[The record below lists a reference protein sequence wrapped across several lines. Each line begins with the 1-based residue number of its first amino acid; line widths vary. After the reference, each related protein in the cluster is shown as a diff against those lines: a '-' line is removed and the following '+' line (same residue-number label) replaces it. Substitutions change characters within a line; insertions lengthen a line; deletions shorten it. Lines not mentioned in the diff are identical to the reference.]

1 MVSTKGYA
9 IGWDDEIIDPGEP
22 EFVLLTPGIYDF
34 TITGFERGYFD
45 GSEKMDACSMA
56 KLTLRCSNG
65 VQETTVF
72 TNLFLSSAVA
82 FKLSKFAKSIGDMPA
97 GSTSGQK
104 FHVNWNNIIGKRGKC
119 KIKTRVY
126 NDKGYNE
133 VDDFIVPD
141 PATAPAPTPMPQVVP
156 LPNYYAQ
163 PQPQAQPVYAPQPQ
177 PQAQPVYAPQ
187 PQQATIPAQSVVRP
201 RQAAPQPSQYQGL

>member
-1 MVSTKGYA
+1 MASTKGYA

-22 EFVLLTPGIYDF
+22 EFVLLTPGVYDF
-34 TITGFERGYFD
+34 TITGFERGHFD

-104 FHVNWNNIIGKRGKC
+104 FHVDWNNIIGKSGKC
-119 KIKTRVY
+119 RIKTRIY
-126 NDKGYNE
+126 NGKDYNE

-141 PATAPAPTPMPQVVP
+141 PAAAPAPAPMPQAVP
-156 LPNYYAQ
+156 LPNYYTQ
-163 PQPQAQPVYAPQPQ
+163 PQT
-177 PQAQPVYAPQ
+177 QAQPVYAPQ
-187 PQQATIPAQSVVRP
+187 PQQATIPAQSVVQP
-201 RQAAPQPSQYQGL
+201 GQVAPQPSQYQGL

>member
-1 MVSTKGYA
+1 MASTKGYA

-34 TITGFERGYFD
+34 TVTGFERGHFD

-104 FHVNWNNIIGKRGKC
+104 FHVDWNNIIGKSGKC
-119 KIKTRVY
+119 RIKTRVY
-126 NDKGYNE
+126 NGKDYNE

-141 PATAPAPTPMPQVVP
+141 PANAPAAAPAPAPAPQAAP
-156 LPNYYAQ
+156 AAYYDQ
-163 PQPQAQPVYAPQPQ
+163 PQPQAQPVYVPQ
-177 PQAQPVYAPQ
+177 PQAQ
-187 PQQATIPAQSVVRP
+187 PQQATIPAQSVVQP
-201 RQAAPQPSQYQGL
+201 QQPSQYQGL

>member
-1 MVSTKGYA
+1 MASTKGYA

-34 TITGFERGYFD
+34 TVIGFERGHFD

-97 GSTSGQK
+97 GSTTGQK
-104 FHVNWNNIIGKRGKC
+104 FHVDWNNIIGKRGKC
-119 KIKTRVY
+119 RIKTRVY
-126 NDKGYNE
+126 NGKDYNE

-141 PATAPAPTPMPQVVP
+141 PATAPVPTPMPLAVP
-156 LPNYYAQ
+156 IPNYT
-163 PQPQAQPVYAPQPQ
+163 PQPQAQPVYT
-177 PQAQPVYAPQ
+177 Q
-187 PQQATIPAQSVVRP
+187 PQQATISAQSVVP
-201 RQAAPQPSQYQGL
+201 PQQIAPQPSQYQGL

>member
-1 MVSTKGYA
+1 MASTKGYA

-34 TITGFERGYFD
+34 TVTGFERGHFD

-97 GSTSGQK
+97 GSTTGQK
-104 FHVNWNNIIGKRGKC
+104 FHVDWNNIIGKHGKC
-119 KIKTRVY
+119 RIKTRVY
-126 NDKGYNE
+126 NGKDYNE

-141 PATAPAPTPMPQVVP
+141 PATAPAPAPAPTPMPQTVP

-163 PQPQAQPVYAPQPQ
+163 PQPQAQQAYA
-177 PQAQPVYAPQ
+177 Q
-187 PQQATIPAQSVVRP
+187 PQQTTIPPQSVVQP
-201 RQAAPQPSQYQGL
+201 QQVAPQPSQYQGL

>member
-1 MVSTKGYA
+1 MASTKGYA

-34 TITGFERGYFD
+34 TVTGFERGHFD

-97 GSTSGQK
+97 GSTTGQK
-104 FHVNWNNIIGKRGKC
+104 FHVDWNNIIGKSGKC
-119 KIKTRVY
+119 RIKTRVY
-126 NDKGYNE
+126 NGKDYNE

-141 PATAPAPTPMPQVVP
+141 PANAPATAPAPASAPMPQAVP

-163 PQPQAQPVYAPQPQ
+163 PQTQAQQAYA
-177 PQAQPVYAPQ
+177 Q
-187 PQQATIPAQSVVRP
+187 PQQATIPAQSVVQP
-201 RQAAPQPSQYQGL
+201 QQVAPQPSQYQGL

>member
-1 MVSTKGYA
+1 MANSKGYA

-34 TITGFERGYFD
+34 TVTGFERGHFD

-65 VQETTVF
+65 IQETTVF

-97 GSTSGQK
+97 GSTTGQK
-104 FHVNWNNIIGKRGKC
+104 FHVDWNNIIGKRGKC
-119 KIKTRVY
+119 RIKTRVY
-126 NDKGYNE
+126 NGKDYNE

-141 PATAPAPTPMPQVVP
+141 PAAAPAPAPASMPQAAP
-156 LPNYYAQ
+156 AAYYAQ
-163 PQPQAQPVYAPQPQ
+163 PQQ
-177 PQAQPVYAPQ
+177 QAQPVYAPQ
-187 PQQATIPAQSVVRP
+187 PQQTTIPPQSVVQP
-201 RQAAPQPSQYQGL
+201 QQVAPQPSQYQGL

>member
-1 MVSTKGYA
+1 MASTKGYA

-22 EFVLLTPGIYDF
+22 EFVLLTPGVYDF
-34 TITGFERGYFD
+34 TITGFERGHFD

-97 GSTSGQK
+97 GSTTGQK
-104 FHVNWNNIIGKRGKC
+104 FHVDWNNIIGKRGKC

-126 NDKGYNE
+126 NGKDYNE

-141 PATAPAPTPMPQVVP
+141 PATAPAPAPAPQAVP
-156 LPNYYAQ
+156 AAYYAQ
-163 PQPQAQPVYAPQPQ
+163 PQTQAQPVYT
-177 PQAQPVYAPQ
+177 Q
-187 PQQATIPAQSVVRP
+187 PQQATIPAQSVVQP
-201 RQAAPQPSQYQGL
+201 GQVAPQPSQYQGL

>member
-1 MVSTKGYA
+1 MASTKGYA

-22 EFVLLTPGIYDF
+22 EFVLLTPGVYDF
-34 TITGFERGYFD
+34 TITGFERGHFD

-97 GSTSGQK
+97 GQK
-104 FHVNWNNIIGKRGKC
+104 FHVDWNNIIGKRGKC
-119 KIKTRVY
+119 RIKTRVY
-126 NDKGYNE
+126 NGKDYNE

-141 PATAPAPTPMPQVVP
+141 PANAPAPASMPQAAP
-156 LPNYYAQ
+156 AAYYAQ
-163 PQPQAQPVYAPQPQ
+163 PQQQAQQVYT
-177 PQAQPVYAPQ
+177 Q
-187 PQQATIPAQSVVRP
+187 PQQTTIPPQSVVQP
-201 RQAAPQPSQYQGL
+201 QQVAPQPSQYQGL

>member
-1 MVSTKGYA
+1 MASTKGYA

-22 EFVLLTPGIYDF
+22 EFILLTPGVYDF
-34 TITGFERGYFD
+34 TVTGFERGHFD

-72 TNLFLSSAVA
+72 TNLFLSSTVA

-97 GSTSGQK
+97 GYSTGQK
-104 FHVNWNNIIGKRGKC
+104 FHVDWNNIIGKRGKC

-126 NDKGYNE
+126 NGKDYNE
-133 VDDFIVPD
+133 VDEFIVPD
-141 PATAPAPTPMPQVVP
+141 PAAAPAPAPAPQAAP
-156 LPNYYAQ
+156 AAYYAQ
-163 PQPQAQPVYAPQPQ
+163 PQTQAQPVYT
-177 PQAQPVYAPQ
+177 Q
-187 PQQATIPAQSVVRP
+187 PQQATIPAQSVVQP
-201 RQAAPQPSQYQGL
+201 GQVAPQPSQYQGL

>member
-1 MVSTKGYA
+1 MASTKGYA
-9 IGWDDEIIDPGEP
+9 ISWDDEIIDPGEP

-34 TITGFERGYFD
+34 TITGFERGHFD

-97 GSTSGQK
+97 GDSKGQK
-104 FHVNWNNIIGKRGKC
+104 FHVDWNNIIGKSGKC

-126 NDKGYNE
+126 NGKDYNE

-141 PATAPAPTPMPQVVP
+141 PAAAPAPAPAPAPMPQAAP
-156 LPNYYAQ
+156 AAYYAQ
-163 PQPQAQPVYAPQPQ
+163 PQTQAQPMYAPQPQ
-177 PQAQPVYAPQ
+177 PQ
-187 PQQATIPAQSVVRP
+187 PQQATIPAQSVVQP
-201 RQAAPQPSQYQGL
+201 GQVAPQPSQYQGL

>member
-1 MVSTKGYA
+1 MASTKGYA

-22 EFVLLTPGIYDF
+22 EFVLLTPGVYDF
-34 TITGFERGYFD
+34 TVTGFERGHFD

-65 VQETTVF
+65 IQETTVF
-72 TNLFLSSAVA
+72 TNLFLSSTVA

-97 GSTSGQK
+97 GDSKGQK
-104 FHVNWNNIIGKRGKC
+104 FHVDWNNIIGKRGKC
-119 KIKTRVY
+119 RIKTRVY
-126 NDKGYNE
+126 NGKDYNE

-141 PATAPAPTPMPQVVP
+141 PAAAPASTPAPQAVP

-163 PQPQAQPVYAPQPQ
+163 PQPQAQPVYA
-177 PQAQPVYAPQ
+177 Q
-187 PQQATIPAQSVVRP
+187 PQQATIPAQSVVQP
-201 RQAAPQPSQYQGL
+201 QQVAPQPSQYQGL

>member
-1 MVSTKGYA
+1 MANSKGYA

-22 EFVLLTPGIYDF
+22 EFVLLTPGVYDF
-34 TITGFERGYFD
+34 TVTGFERGHFD

-97 GSTSGQK
+97 GSTTGQK
-104 FHVNWNNIIGKRGKC
+104 FHVDWNNIIGKSGKC
-119 KIKTRVY
+119 RIKTRVY
-126 NDKGYNE
+126 NGKDYND

-141 PATAPAPTPMPQVVP
+141 SAAAPAPAPMPQAAP
-156 LPNYYAQ
+156 AAYYAQ
-163 PQPQAQPVYAPQPQ
+163 PQAQAQPVYAPQ
-177 PQAQPVYAPQ
+177 PQ
-187 PQQATIPAQSVVRP
+187 PQQATIPAQSVVQP
-201 RQAAPQPSQYQGL
+201 QQVAPQPSQYQGL

>member
-1 MVSTKGYA
+1 MASTKGYA

-34 TITGFERGYFD
+34 TVTGFERGHFD

-97 GSTSGQK
+97 VSTTGQK
-104 FHVNWNNIIGKRGKC
+104 FHVDWNNIIGKSGKC
-119 KIKTRVY
+119 RIKTRVY
-126 NDKGYNE
+126 NGRDYNE

-141 PATAPAPTPMPQVVP
+141 PAAAPAPAPAPMPQAAP
-156 LPNYYAQ
+156 AAYYAQ
-163 PQPQAQPVYAPQPQ
+163 PQPQAQPTYAPQPQ
-177 PQAQPVYAPQ
+177 PQ
-187 PQQATIPAQSVVRP
+187 PQQATIPAQSVVQP
-201 RQAAPQPSQYQGL
+201 QQPSQYQGL

>member
-1 MVSTKGYA
+1 MANSKGYA

-34 TITGFERGYFD
+34 TITGFERGHFD

-56 KLTLRCSNG
+56 KLTLKCTNG

-72 TNLFLSSAVA
+72 TNLFLSSTVA

-97 GSTSGQK
+97 GDSKGQK
-104 FHVNWNNIIGKRGKC
+104 FHVDWNNIIGKSGKC
-119 KIKTRVY
+119 RIKTRVY
-126 NDKGYNE
+126 NGKDYNE

-141 PATAPAPTPMPQVVP
+141 PAAAPAPTPMPQAAP
-156 LPNYYAQ
+156 AAYYAQ
-163 PQPQAQPVYAPQPQ
+163 PLTQAQA
-177 PQAQPVYAPQ
+177 VYAPQ
-187 PQQATIPAQSVVRP
+187 PQQVTIPAQSVIQPQQV
-201 RQAAPQPSQYQGL
+201 APQPSQYQGL

>member
-1 MVSTKGYA
+1 MANSKGYA

-22 EFVLLTPGIYDF
+22 EFVLLTPGVYDF
-34 TITGFERGYFD
+34 TITGFERGHFD

-56 KLTLRCSNG
+56 KLTLRCTNG

-104 FHVNWNNIIGKRGKC
+104 FHVDWNNIIGKRGKC
-119 KIKTRVY
+119 RIKTRVY
-126 NDKGYNE
+126 NGRDYNE

-141 PATAPAPTPMPQVVP
+141 PAAAPAPVPMPQVVP
-156 LPNYYAQ
+156 LPNYT
-163 PQPQAQPVYAPQPQ
+163 PQ

-187 PQQATIPAQSVVRP
+187 PQQATIPAQSVVQP
-201 RQAAPQPSQYQGL
+201 QQVAPQPSQYQGL

>member
-1 MVSTKGYA
+1 MANSKGYA

-22 EFVLLTPGIYDF
+22 EFILLTPGVYDF
-34 TITGFERGYFD
+34 TVTGFERGHFD
-45 GSEKMDACSMA
+45 GSDKMDACSMA
-56 KLTLRCSNG
+56 KLTLRCTNG
-65 VQETTVF
+65 IQETTVF

-97 GSTSGQK
+97 GSTTGQK
-104 FHVNWNNIIGKRGKC
+104 FHVDWNNIIGKRGKC

-126 NDKGYNE
+126 NGKDYNE

-141 PATAPAPTPMPQVVP
+141 PAAAPVPAPMPQVAP
-156 LPNYYAQ
+156 IPNYT
-163 PQPQAQPVYAPQPQ
+163 PQ

-187 PQQATIPAQSVVRP
+187 PQQATIPAQSVVQP
-201 RQAAPQPSQYQGL
+201 QQVAPQPSQYQGL

>member
-1 MVSTKGYA
+1 MSSIKGYA

-22 EFVLLTPGIYDF
+22 EFVLLTPGVYDF
-34 TITGFERGYFD
+34 TITGFERGHFD

-56 KLTLRCSNG
+56 KLTLNCTNG

-97 GSTSGQK
+97 GDSKGQK
-104 FHVNWNNIIGKRGKC
+104 FHVDWNNIIGKSGKC
-119 KIKTRVY
+119 RIKTRVY
-126 NDKGYNE
+126 NDKDYND

-141 PATAPAPTPMPQVVP
+141 PAAAPAPAPMPQAVP
-156 LPNYYAQ
+156 AAYYAQ
-163 PQPQAQPVYAPQPQ
+163 PQPQAQA
-177 PQAQPVYAPQ
+177 VYAPQ
-187 PQQATIPAQSVVRP
+187 PQQATIPAQSVVQP
-201 RQAAPQPSQYQGL
+201 QQVAAPQPSQYQGL

>member
-1 MVSTKGYA
+1 MASTKGYA

-34 TITGFERGYFD
+34 TVTGFERGHFD

-56 KLTLRCSNG
+56 KLTLRCTNG

-104 FHVNWNNIIGKRGKC
+104 FHVDWNNIIGKSGKC
-119 KIKTRVY
+119 RIKTRVY
-126 NDKGYNE
+126 NGKDYNE

-141 PATAPAPTPMPQVVP
+141 PATAPAPAPAPIPQAAP
-156 LPNYYAQ
+156 AAYYAQ
-163 PQPQAQPVYAPQPQ
+163 PQPQQVYA
-177 PQAQPVYAPQ
+177 Q
-187 PQQATIPAQSVVRP
+187 PQQTTIPAQSVVQP
-201 RQAAPQPSQYQGL
+201 QQVAPQPRQYQGL

>member
-1 MVSTKGYA
+1 MASTKGYA

-34 TITGFERGYFD
+34 TVTGFERGHFD

-104 FHVNWNNIIGKRGKC
+104 FHVDWNNIIGKHGKC
-119 KIKTRVY
+119 RIKTRVY
-126 NDKGYNE
+126 NGKDYND

-141 PATAPAPTPMPQVVP
+141 PATAPAAAPAPAPMPQAAP
-156 LPNYYAQ
+156 AAYYAQ
-163 PQPQAQPVYAPQPQ
+163 PQAQAQPVYAPQPHQ
-177 PQAQPVYAPQ
+177 G
-187 PQQATIPAQSVVRP
+187 TIPAQSVVP
-201 RQAAPQPSQYQGL
+201 PQQVAPQPSQYQGL

>member
-1 MVSTKGYA
+1 MANSKGYA

-34 TITGFERGYFD
+34 TITGFERGHFD

-56 KLTLRCSNG
+56 KLTLKCSNG

-82 FKLSKFAKSIGDMPA
+82 FKLSKFAKAIGDMPA

-104 FHVNWNNIIGKRGKC
+104 FHVDWNNIIGKRGKC

-126 NDKGYNE
+126 NGKDYNE

-141 PATAPAPTPMPQVVP
+141 PAAAPAPTPMPQIAP
-156 LPNYYAQ
+156 IPNYYAQ
-163 PQPQAQPVYAPQPQ
+163 PQPQAQPVYS
-177 PQAQPVYAPQ
+177 Q
-187 PQQATIPAQSVVRP
+187 PQQATIPAQSVVQP
-201 RQAAPQPSQYQGL
+201 QQVAPQPSQYQGL

>member
-1 MVSTKGYA
+1 MASTKGYA

-22 EFVLLTPGIYDF
+22 EFILLTPGVYDF
-34 TITGFERGYFD
+34 TVTGFERGHFD

-56 KLTLRCSNG
+56 KLTLRCTNG

-97 GSTSGQK
+97 GSTTGQK
-104 FHVNWNNIIGKRGKC
+104 FHVDWNNIIGKRGKC
-119 KIKTRVY
+119 RIKTRVY
-126 NDKGYNE
+126 NGKDYNE

-141 PATAPAPTPMPQVVP
+141 RAAAPVPAPMPQVAP
-156 LPNYYAQ
+156 IPNYT
-163 PQPQAQPVYAPQPQ
+163 PQ

-187 PQQATIPAQSVVRP
+187 PQQATIPAQSVVQP
-201 RQAAPQPSQYQGL
+201 QQVAPQPSQYQGL

>member
-1 MVSTKGYA
+1 MASTKGYA

-34 TITGFERGYFD
+34 TITGFERGHFD

-104 FHVNWNNIIGKRGKC
+104 FHVDWNNIIGKRGKC
-119 KIKTRVY
+119 RIKTRVY
-126 NDKGYNE
+126 NGKDYNE

-141 PATAPAPTPMPQVVP
+141 PAAAAAPAPTPMPRVVP
-156 LPNYYAQ
+156 LPNYA
-163 PQPQAQPVYAPQPQ
+163 QPQ

-187 PQQATIPAQSVVRP
+187 PQQATIPAQSVVQP
-201 RQAAPQPSQYQGL
+201 GQVAPQPSQYQGL

>member
-1 MVSTKGYA
+1 MANSKGYA

-22 EFVLLTPGIYDF
+22 EFVLLTPGVYNF
-34 TITGFERGYFD
+34 TITGFERGHFD
-45 GSEKMDACSMA
+45 GSKKMDACSMA

-97 GSTSGQK
+97 ESTSGQK
-104 FHVNWNNIIGKRGKC
+104 FHIDWNNIIGKSGKC
-119 KIKTRVY
+119 RIKTRVY
-126 NDKGYNE
+126 NGKDYNE
-133 VDDFIVPD
+133 VDDFIVPN
-141 PATAPAPTPMPQVVP
+141 PAAAPVTVPMPQAVP

-163 PQPQAQPVYAPQPQ
+163 PQT
-177 PQAQPVYAPQ
+177 QAQPVYAPQ
-187 PQQATIPAQSVVRP
+187 PQQATIPTQSVVQP
-201 RQAAPQPSQYQGL
+201 QQPSQYQGL

>member
-1 MVSTKGYA
+1 MANSKGYA

-34 TITGFERGYFD
+34 TVTGFERGHFD

-97 GSTSGQK
+97 VSTTGQK
-104 FHVNWNNIIGKRGKC
+104 FHVDWNNIIGKSGKC
-119 KIKTRVY
+119 RIKTRVY
-126 NDKGYNE
+126 NGRDYNE

-141 PATAPAPTPMPQVVP
+141 PAAAPAPAPAPMPQAAP
-156 LPNYYAQ
+156 AAYYAQ
-163 PQPQAQPVYAPQPQ
+163 PQPQAQPA
-177 PQAQPVYAPQ
+177 YAPQ
-187 PQQATIPAQSVVRP
+187 PQQATIPAQSVVQP
-201 RQAAPQPSQYQGL
+201 QQVAPQPSQYQGL

>member
-1 MVSTKGYA
+1 MANTKGYA

-34 TITGFERGYFD
+34 TITGFERGHFD
-45 GSEKMDACSMA
+45 GSDKMDACSMA

-72 TNLFLSSAVA
+72 TNLFLSSTVA

-97 GSTSGQK
+97 GSTTGQK
-104 FHVNWNNIIGKRGKC
+104 FHVDWNNIIGKSGKC
-119 KIKTRVY
+119 RIKTRVY
-126 NDKGYNE
+126 NGKDYNE

-141 PATAPAPTPMPQVVP
+141 PATAPAPAPAPAPMPQTAP
-156 LPNYYAQ
+156 AAYYAQ
-163 PQPQAQPVYAPQPQ
+163 PQTQAQPAYA
-177 PQAQPVYAPQ
+177 Q
-187 PQQATIPAQSVVRP
+187 PQQTTIPPQSVVQP
-201 RQAAPQPSQYQGL
+201 QQVAPQPSQYQGL

>member
-1 MVSTKGYA
+1 MANSKGYA

-22 EFVLLTPGIYDF
+22 EFVLLKPGIYDF
-34 TITGFERGYFD
+34 TITGFERGHYD

-72 TNLFLSSAVA
+72 TNLFLSSSVA

-97 GSTSGQK
+97 GDSKGQK
-104 FHVNWNNIIGKRGKC
+104 FHVDWNNIIGKSGKC
-119 KIKTRVY
+119 RIKTRVY
-126 NDKGYNE
+126 NGKDYND

-141 PATAPAPTPMPQVVP
+141 PAAAPAPAPMPQAAP
-156 LPNYYAQ
+156 AAYYA
-163 PQPQAQPVYAPQPQ
+163 QPQ

-187 PQQATIPAQSVVRP
+187 PQQATIPAQSVVQP
-201 RQAAPQPSQYQGL
+201 QQVAPQPGQYQGL

>member
-1 MVSTKGYA
+1 MANSKGYA

-22 EFVLLTPGIYDF
+22 EFILLTPGVYDF
-34 TITGFERGYFD
+34 TITGFERGHFD

-97 GSTSGQK
+97 GSTTGQK
-104 FHVNWNNIIGKRGKC
+104 FHVDWNNIIGKSGKC

-126 NDKGYNE
+126 NGKDYNE

-141 PATAPAPTPMPQVVP
+141 PAAAPVPTPMPQAVP

-163 PQPQAQPVYAPQPQ
+163 PQPQT
-177 PQAQPVYAPQ
+177 QPVYAPQ
-187 PQQATIPAQSVVRP
+187 PQQATIPAQSVVQP
-201 RQAAPQPSQYQGL
+201 QQPSQYQGL

>member
-1 MVSTKGYA
+1 MASTKGYA

-34 TITGFERGYFD
+34 TVTGFERGHFD

-82 FKLSKFAKSIGDMPA
+82 FRLSKFAKSIGDMPA
-97 GSTSGQK
+97 GSTTGQK
-104 FHVNWNNIIGKRGKC
+104 FHVDWNNIIGKRGKC
-119 KIKTRVY
+119 RIKTRVY
-126 NDKGYNE
+126 NGKDYNE

-141 PATAPAPTPMPQVVP
+141 PANAPAPAPAPAPMPQVVP

-163 PQPQAQPVYAPQPQ
+163 PQTQP
-177 PQAQPVYAPQ
+177 QPVYAPQ
-187 PQQATIPAQSVVRP
+187 PQQATIPAQSVVQP
-201 RQAAPQPSQYQGL
+201 QQVAPQPSQYQGL

>member
-1 MVSTKGYA
+1 MASTKGYA

-34 TITGFERGYFD
+34 TVTGFERGLFD

-56 KLTLRCSNG
+56 KLTLRCSND

-82 FKLSKFAKSIGDMPA
+82 FRLSKFAKSIGDMPA
-97 GSTSGQK
+97 GSTTGQK
-104 FHVNWNNIIGKRGKC
+104 FHVDWNNIIGKRGKC

-126 NDKGYNE
+126 NGKDYNE

-141 PATAPAPTPMPQVVP
+141 PAAVPVPAPMPQAAP
-156 LPNYYAQ
+156 AAYYA
-163 PQPQAQPVYAPQPQ
+163 QPQ

-187 PQQATIPAQSVVRP
+187 PQQATIPAQSVVQP
-201 RQAAPQPSQYQGL
+201 QQPSQYQGL

>member
-1 MVSTKGYA
+1 MANSKGYA

-34 TITGFERGYFD
+34 TVTGFERGHFD
-45 GSEKMDACSMA
+45 GSEKIDACSMA

-65 VQETTVF
+65 IQETTVF
-72 TNLFLSSAVA
+72 TNLFLSSTVA

-97 GSTSGQK
+97 GDSKGQK
-104 FHVNWNNIIGKRGKC
+104 FHVDWNNIIGKSGKC
-119 KIKTRVY
+119 RIKTRVY
-126 NDKGYNE
+126 NGKDYNE

-141 PATAPAPTPMPQVVP
+141 PAAAPASAPMPQAVP

-163 PQPQAQPVYAPQPQ
+163 PQPQAQPA
-177 PQAQPVYAPQ
+177 YAPQ
-187 PQQATIPAQSVVRP
+187 PQQATIPAQSVVQP
-201 RQAAPQPSQYQGL
+201 GQVAPQPSQYQGL

>member
-1 MVSTKGYA
+1 MASTKGYA

-34 TITGFERGYFD
+34 TVTGFERGHFD

-104 FHVNWNNIIGKRGKC
+104 FHVDWNNIIGKRGKC

-126 NDKGYNE
+126 NGRDYNE

-141 PATAPAPTPMPQVVP
+141 PAAAPTPTPMPQAVP
-156 LPNYYAQ
+156 LPNYYA
-163 PQPQAQPVYAPQPQ
+163 QPQ

-187 PQQATIPAQSVVRP
+187 PQQATIPAQSVVQP
-201 RQAAPQPSQYQGL
+201 GQVVPQPSQYQGL

>member
-1 MVSTKGYA
+1 MASTKGYA

-22 EFVLLTPGIYDF
+22 EFVLLTPGVYDF
-34 TITGFERGYFD
+34 TVTGFERGHFD

-97 GSTSGQK
+97 GSTTGQK
-104 FHVNWNNIIGKRGKC
+104 FHVDWNNIIGKSGKC
-119 KIKTRVY
+119 RIKTRVY
-126 NDKGYNE
+126 NGKDYNE

-141 PATAPAPTPMPQVVP
+141 PAAATAPAPAPMPQAAP
-156 LPNYYAQ
+156 AAYYAQ
-163 PQPQAQPVYAPQPQ
+163 PQT
-177 PQAQPVYAPQ
+177 QAQPVYAPQ
-187 PQQATIPAQSVVRP
+187 PQQATIPAQSVVQP
-201 RQAAPQPSQYQGL
+201 QQVAPQPSQYQGL

>member
-1 MVSTKGYA
+1 MASTKGYA

-22 EFVLLTPGIYDF
+22 EFILLTPGIYDF
-34 TITGFERGYFD
+34 TITGFERGHFD
-45 GSEKMDACSMA
+45 GSKKMDACSMA

-82 FKLSKFAKSIGDMPA
+82 FKLSKFAKAIGDMPA
-97 GSTSGQK
+97 ESTAGQK
-104 FHVNWNNIIGKRGKC
+104 FHVDWNNIIGKSGKC

-126 NDKGYNE
+126 NGKDYNE

-141 PATAPAPTPMPQVVP
+141 PAAAPAAAPAPMPQAAP
-156 LPNYYAQ
+156 AAYYAQ
-163 PQPQAQPVYAPQPQ
+163 PQT
-177 PQAQPVYAPQ
+177 QAQPVYAPQ
-187 PQQATIPAQSVVRP
+187 PQQATIPAQSVVQP
-201 RQAAPQPSQYQGL
+201 GQVAPQPSQYQGL

>member
-1 MVSTKGYA
+1 MANTKGYA

-22 EFVLLTPGIYDF
+22 EFVLLTPGVYDF
-34 TITGFERGYFD
+34 TITGFERGHFD

-104 FHVNWNNIIGKRGKC
+104 FHVDWNNIIGKRGKC

-126 NDKGYNE
+126 NGRDYNE

-141 PATAPAPTPMPQVVP
+141 PANAPAAAPVPAPMSQAAPAA
-156 LPNYYAQ
+156 YYAQ
-163 PQPQAQPVYAPQPQ
+163 PE

-187 PQQATIPAQSVVRP
+187 PQQATIPAQSVVQP
-201 RQAAPQPSQYQGL
+201 GQVAPQPSQYQGL

>member
-1 MVSTKGYA
+1 MASTKGYA

-22 EFVLLTPGIYDF
+22 EFVLLTPGVYDF
-34 TITGFERGYFD
+34 TVTGFERGHFD

-72 TNLFLSSAVA
+72 TNLFLSSTVA

-97 GSTSGQK
+97 GDSKGQK
-104 FHVNWNNIIGKRGKC
+104 FHVDWNNIIGKSGKC
-119 KIKTRVY
+119 RIKTRVY
-126 NDKGYNE
+126 NGKDYNE

-141 PATAPAPTPMPQVVP
+141 PAAAPVPAPASQAAQAA
-156 LPNYYAQ
+156 YYAQ
-163 PQPQAQPVYAPQPQ
+163 PQT
-177 PQAQPVYAPQ
+177 QAQPVYAPQ
-187 PQQATIPAQSVVRP
+187 PQQATIPAQSVVQP
-201 RQAAPQPSQYQGL
+201 QQVASQPSQYQGL